1 MESPE
6 ISAQKI
12 YIGPSLPVKTDQ
24 SLLTLNGA
32 NPFAGTLA
40 VSGTAFFGAPTNIG
54 FARGVV
60 NIGPAIPPFQ
70 PGIPTL
76 GLDVTGGTQHTGYMN
91 NLGLSNFFGASN
103 NTGIWNAIGI
113 KNMIGLFSR
122 VGKAVEVGGKTA
134 AEPKNT
140 TAALAQTLPSAFG
153 TLAGNWNYNG
163 ASLALLHTHSDAR
176 LKTNRQPLTNSLS
189 RVLALQ
195 GVTFEWTHW
204 DQKRTFPGT
213 QMGFIAQEVEKV
225 CPEVVIDSKIH
236 DENGNRID
244 VKGVK
249 YENLVAL
256 LVEAIKEQNTRI
268 EHLESCL
275 QRLESSQ

>member
-24 SLLTLNGA
+24 SLLTLDGV

-91 NLGLSNFFGASN
+91 NIGLSNFFGASN

-122 VGKAVEVGGKTA
+122 TGKGVEVGGKVA
-134 AEPKNT
+134 AEPNNT
-140 TAALAQTLPSAFG
+140 TAALKQTLPTPFG
-153 TLAGNWNYNG
+153 DLLGNWSFNG
-163 ASLALLHTHSDAR
+163 TTLEELHNHSDIK
-176 LKTNRQPLTNSLS
+176 LKTNVKPLTGALS
-189 RVLALQ
+189 KVLQLE
-195 GVTFEWTHW
+195 GVSFEWTHW
-204 DQKRTFPGT
+204 HKKKISPGT
-213 QMGFIAQEVEKV
+213 RIGFVAQEVEKV
-225 CPEVVIDSKIH
+225 IPEAVIDTKI
-236 DENGNRID
+236 DDNEGNRID
-244 VKGVK
+244 VKGVQYDK
-249 YENLVAL
+249 LVAL

-275 QRLESSQ
+275 QHLESSL

>member
-1 MESPE
+1 MEAPE

-12 YIGPSLPVKTDQ
+12 YIGPSLPAKTDQ
-24 SLLTLNGA
+24 SLLTLDGA

-40 VSGTAFFGAPTNIG
+40 VSGVAFFGAPTNVG
-54 FARGVV
+54 FARAAV
-60 NIGPAIPPFQ
+60 NIGPAIPPFS

-76 GLDVTGGTQHTGYMN
+76 GLDVTAGTQHTGYMN
-91 NLGLSNFFGASN
+91 NLALSNFFGVSN
-103 NTGIWNAIGI
+103 NTGLWNAIGV

-122 VGKAVEVGGKTA
+122 TGKGVEVGGKTA

-140 TAALAQTLPSAFG
+140 TAALKQTLPSPSGDLLGF
-153 TLAGNWNYNG
+153 WKYNG
-163 ASLALLHTHSDAR
+163 SPLNLLHSHSDAR
-176 LKTNRQPLTNSLS
+176 LKTNVQPITSPLS
-189 RVLALQ
+189 KVLALQ

-204 DQKRTFPGT
+204 DQKRTYPGT
-213 QMGFIAQEVEKV
+213 QIGFIAQEVEKV
-225 CPEVVIDSKIH
+225 VPEVVIDSTI
-236 DENGNRID
+236 DDNNGNRME
-244 VKGVK
+244 VKGIK

-275 QRLESSQ
+275 QRLEEST

>member
-1 MESPE
+1 MEAPE

-24 SLLTLNGA
+24 SLLTLDGA
-32 NPFAGTLA
+32 NPFSGTLA

-60 NIGPAIPPFQ
+60 NIGPAIPPFN
-70 PGIPTL
+70 PSIPTL
-76 GLDVTGGTQHTGYMN
+76 GLDVTAGTQHTGYMN

-113 KNMIGLFSR
+113 KNMIGMFSR

-134 AEPKNT
+134 AEPKNS
-140 TAALAQTLPSAFG
+140 TAALKQTLPSPNGDLLGFWKNNG
-153 TLAGNWNYNG
+153 TPL
-163 ASLALLHTHSDAR
+163 SLLHSHSDAR
-176 LKTNRQPLTNSLS
+176 LKTNVQPITSALS
-189 RVLALQ
+189 KVLALQ

-204 DQKRTFPGT
+204 DQKRTYPGT
-213 QMGFIAQEVEKV
+213 QIGFISQEVEKV
-225 CPEVVIDSKIH
+225 VPEVVIDSTI
-236 DENGNRID
+236 DGNDGNRME

-275 QRLESSQ
+275 QRLEEST

>member
-1 MESPE
+1 MEAPE

-24 SLLTLNGA
+24 SLLTLDGA
-32 NPFAGTLA
+32 NPFSGTLA

-60 NIGPAIPPFQ
+60 NIGPAIPPFS

-76 GLDVTGGTQHTGYMN
+76 GLDVTAGTQHTGYMN

-113 KNMIGLFSR
+113 KNMIGMFSR

-134 AEPKNT
+134 AEPKNS
-140 TAALAQTLPSAFG
+140 TAALKQTLPSPNGDLLGFWKNNG
-153 TLAGNWNYNG
+153 TPL
-163 ASLALLHTHSDAR
+163 SLLHSHSDAR
-176 LKTNRQPLTNSLS
+176 LKTNVQPITSALS
-189 RVLALQ
+189 KVLALQ

-204 DQKRTFPGT
+204 DQKRTYPGT
-213 QMGFIAQEVEKV
+213 QIGFISQEVEKV
-225 CPEVVIDSKIH
+225 VPEVVIDSTI
-236 DENGNRID
+236 DGNDGNRME

-275 QRLESSQ
+275 QRLEEST

>member
-12 YIGPSLPVKTDQ
+12 YIGPSLPIKTDQ
-24 SLLTLNGA
+24 SLLTVDGL

-60 NIGPAIPPFQ
+60 NIGPAIPPFN

-76 GLDVTGGTQHTGYMN
+76 GLDVTAGTQHTGYMN

-113 KNMIGLFSR
+113 KNMLGLFSR

-140 TAALAQTLPSAFG
+140 TAALAQTLTSAFG
-153 TLAGNWNYNG
+153 TLAGNWNYNFQ
-163 ASLALLHTHSDAR
+163 SLNDLHTHSDIK
-176 LKTNRQPLTNSLS
+176 LKTNVKPITSALSKVLTL
-189 RVLALQ
+189 R
-195 GVTFEWTHW
+195 GVTFEWTHYRK
-204 DQKRTFPGT
+204 KRQNPGT
-213 QMGFIAQEVEKV
+213 RIGFIAQEVEKV
-225 CPEVVIDSKIH
+225 IPEAVIDTKI
-236 DENGNRID
+236 DDSDGNSMD
-244 VKGVK
+244 VKGVQYDK
-249 YENLVAL
+249 LVAL

-275 QRLESSQ
+275 QHLESSL

>member
-1 MESPE
+1 MESSE

-12 YIGPSLPVKTDQ
+12 YIGPSLPIKTDQ
-24 SLLTLNGA
+24 SLLTLDGA

-54 FARGVV
+54 FARAVV
-60 NIGPAIPPFQ
+60 NIGPAIPPFN
-70 PGIPTL
+70 PSIPTL
-76 GLDVTGGTQHTGYMN
+76 GLDVTAGTQHTGYMN
-91 NLGLSNFFGASN
+91 NLALSNFFGVSN
-103 NTGIWNAIGI
+103 NTGLWNAVGV

-122 VGKAVEVGGKTA
+122 TGKAVEVGGKTA

-140 TAALAQTLPSAFG
+140 TAALRQTLPSPSG
-153 TLAGNWNYNG
+153 TLAGFWRYNG
-163 ASLALLHTHSDAR
+163 SPLDLLHSHSDAR
-176 LKTNRQPLTNSLS
+176 LKTNVQPITSALTK
-189 RVLALQ
+189 VLALQ

-204 DQKRTFPGT
+204 HQKRTYPGT
-213 QMGFIAQEVEKV
+213 QIGFIAQEVEKV
-225 CPEVVIDSKIH
+225 VPEVVIDNTI
-236 DENGNRID
+236 DDNNGNRME
-244 VKGVK
+244 VKGIK

-275 QRLESSQ
+275 QRLEEST

>member
-1 MESPE
+1 MESSE

-24 SLLTLNGA
+24 SLLTLDGA

-40 VSGTAFFGAPTNIG
+40 VSGTAFFGAPTNVG
-54 FARGVV
+54 FARAVV
-60 NIGPAIPPFQ
+60 NIGPSIPPFT

-91 NLGLSNFFGASN
+91 NLALSNFFGVSN
-103 NTGIWNAIGI
+103 NTGLWNAIGV

-122 VGKAVEVGGKTA
+122 TGKAVEVGGKTA

-140 TAALAQTLPSAFG
+140 TAALKQSLPSPAG
-153 TLAGNWNYNG
+153 TLSGFWTYNG
-163 ASLALLHTHSDAR
+163 APLALLHSHSDAR
-176 LKTNRQPLTNSLS
+176 LKTNVQPITSALTK
-189 RVLALQ
+189 VLALQ

-213 QMGFIAQEVEKV
+213 QIGFIAQEVEKV
-225 CPEVVIDSKIH
+225 VPEVVIDNTIDDNS
-236 DENGNRID
+236 GNRME

-275 QRLESSQ
+275 QRLEEST

>member
-12 YIGPSLPVKTDQ
+12 YIGPSLPFKTDQ
-24 SLLTLNGA
+24 SLLTLDGL

-60 NIGPAIPPFQ
+60 NIGPAIPPFN

-122 VGKAVEVGGKTA
+122 VGAAVEVGGKVA
-134 AEPKNT
+134 AEPANI
-140 TAALAQTLPSAFG
+140 TAALATTLPSG
-153 TLAGNWNYNG
+153 AGNLFGDWKYNFTPL
-163 ASLALLHTHSDAR
+163 SYLHSPSDIK
-176 LKTNRQPLTNSLS
+176 LKTNVKPMTGALS
-189 RVLALQ
+189 KVLALQ
-195 GVTFEWTHW
+195 GVTFEWTHC
-204 DQKRTFPGT
+204 QKKRENPGT
-213 QMGFIAQEVEKV
+213 RIGFIAQEVEKV
-225 CPEVVIDSKIH
+225 IPEVVIDTKI
-236 DENGNRID
+236 DDSDGNAMD
-244 VKGVK
+244 VKGVQYDK
-249 YENLVAL
+249 LVAL

-275 QRLESSQ
+275 QHLESSL

>member
-1 MESPE
+1 MEAPE

-12 YIGPSLPVKTDQ
+12 YIGPSLPIKTDQ
-24 SLLTLNGA
+24 SLLTLDGG
-32 NPFAGTLA
+32 NPFSGTLA

-60 NIGPAIPPFQ
+60 NIGPAIPPFN
-70 PGIPTL
+70 PSIPTL
-76 GLDVTGGTQHTGYMN
+76 GLDVTAGTQHTGYMN
-91 NLGLSNFFGASN
+91 NIGLSNFFGASN

-113 KNMIGLFSR
+113 KNMLGIFSR
-122 VGKAVEVGGKTA
+122 IGKAVEVGGKTA

-140 TAALAQTLPSAFG
+140 TAALKQTLPSPSG
-153 TLAGNWNYNG
+153 DLLGYWKYNG
-163 ASLALLHTHSDAR
+163 APLALLHIHSDAR
-176 LKTNRQPLTNSLS
+176 LKDNVQPITSALS
-189 RVLALQ
+189 KVLALQ
-195 GVTFEWTHW
+195 GVTFEWNHW
-204 DQKRTFPGT
+204 DQKRTYPGT
-213 QMGFIAQEVEKV
+213 QIGFVAQEVEKV
-225 CPEVVIDSKIH
+225 VPEVVIDSTI
-236 DENGNRID
+236 DGNDGNRME

-275 QRLESSQ
+275 QRLEEST

>member
-12 YIGPSLPVKTDQ
+12 YIGPSLPFKTDQ
-24 SLLTLNGA
+24 SLLTLDGL

-60 NIGPAIPPFQ
+60 NIGPAIPPFN

-91 NLGLSNFFGASN
+91 NIGLSNFFGASN

-122 VGKAVEVGGKTA
+122 VGAAVEVGGKVA
-134 AEPKNT
+134 AEPANV
-140 TAALAQTLPSAFG
+140 TAALATTLPSGVGSLF
-153 TLAGNWNYNG
+153 GNWTYNFS
-163 ASLALLHTHSDAR
+163 SLNDLHNHSDIK
-176 LKTNRQPLTNSLS
+176 LKTNVKPMTGALS
-189 RVLALQ
+189 KVLALQ
-195 GVTFEWTHW
+195 GVTFEWTHC
-204 DQKRTFPGT
+204 QKKRENPGT
-213 QMGFIAQEVEKV
+213 RIGFIAQEVEKV
-225 CPEVVIDSKIH
+225 IPEAVIDTKI
-236 DENGNRID
+236 DDSDGNAMD
-244 VKGVK
+244 VKGVQYDK
-249 YENLVAL
+249 LVAL

-275 QRLESSQ
+275 QNLESSL

>member
-1 MESPE
+1 MEAPE
-6 ISAQKI
+6 ISSQKV
-12 YIGPSLPVKTDQ
+12 YIGPTIPLKTDQ
-24 SLLTLNGA
+24 SLLTLNGKI
-32 NPFAGTLA
+32 PFDGTLA

-54 FARGVV
+54 FARAVV
-60 NIGPAIPPFQ
+60 NIGPAIPPFS

-91 NLGLSNFFGASN
+91 NLGLSNFFGVSN
-103 NTGIWNAIGI
+103 NTGLWNAIGI

-140 TAALAQTLPSAFG
+140 TAALKQTLPSPSGDLVGFWKFNGTPLAF
-153 TLAGNWNYNG
+153 
-163 ASLALLHTHSDAR
+163 LHSHSDAR
-176 LKTNRQPLTNSLS
+176 LKTNVKPLTSSLS
-189 RVLALQ
+189 KVLALQ
-195 GVTFEWTHW
+195 GVTFDWTHW
-204 DQKRTFPGT
+204 DQKRNYPGT
-213 QMGFIAQEVEKV
+213 QIGFIAQEVEKV
-225 CPEVVIDSKIH
+225 VPEVVIDSTI
-236 DENGNRID
+236 DGNDGKRME